1 MQLVFSINWL
11 QETKGKSLE
20 EIEKYWKYGELTAIQ
35 RILFF
40 VSTRIFSS
48 DMATRIQLEGFS
60 NVAFIRKIQLE
71 LKPIN

>member
-1 MQLVFSINWL
+1 MDRSVRP
-11 QETKGKSLE
+11 
-20 EIEKYWKYGELTAIQ
+20 IEYAKIAAIQ

-60 NVAFIRKIQLE
+60 NVAFIRKIQLST
-71 LKPIN
+71 